1 MCIIIYIFFLCAVP
15 LVSLGQKS
23 QTITDLPKDEC
34 ERLDEKAYGLVGDFH
49 NQQGY
54 DTAKY
59 LVEHCYYDI
68 EYTSGF
74 STAKSAAQSLAQ
86 QDTAIEKSIYA
97 DFRPW
102 LVSVIHLNQD
112 KDSIWYCNDVATIFS
127 TFNFYPNGRGLD
139 YNGAISL
146 LKYLIDS
153 SGCGGDSIYWVRW
166 QLIREDQL
174 AIWRDT
180 VQDSSVSPL
189 DTSLVTLEE
198 LGLSGIRG
206 QKNAVSPATNEPH
219 LGELITTRNPFTDVL
234 ELKYRLDKSAM
245 VRIDVFDLLGR
256 AVYAEGQRYKQDGEY
271 MLSLQAKSWSPG
283 SYYVRLSTPSGEV
296 KTVKVVK
303 E

>member
-1 MCIIIYIFFLCAVP
+1 MRIIIYILFLCAVP

-34 ERLDEKAYGLVGDFH
+34 YRLRNKADALLDDFQ
-49 NQQGY
+49 NRAAY
-54 DTAKY
+54 DTARY
-59 LVEHCYYDI
+59 LLENCYDNVEFV
-68 EYTSGF
+68 TSFLTTTG
-74 STAKSAAQSLAQ
+74 AAQGLSQ
-86 QDTAIEKSIYA
+86 EDTALEKVIFA
-97 DFRPW
+97 DYRQW
-102 LVSVIHLNQD
+102 LVDVIHLNP
-112 KDSIWYCNDVATIFS
+112 DSMWYCADVSQIFS
-127 TFNFYPNGRGLD
+127 TFNYYPNGRGFD
-139 YNGAISL
+139 HNGGISL
-146 LKYLIDS
+146 LKFLIDS

-189 DTSLVTLEE
+189 DTSIVTLEE

-206 QKNAVSPATNEPH
+206 QKNAVSPATHEPR
-219 LGELITTRNPFTDVL
+219 LGELIAARNPFADVL
-234 ELKYRLDKSAM
+234 ELKYRLAKSGM
-245 VRIDVFDLLGR
+245 VRIDVYDLLGR
-256 AVYAEGQRYKQDGEY
+256 AVYAEGQGYKQDGEY
-271 MLSLQAKSWSPG
+271 VLSLQSKGWSSG